1 MKTLKASL
9 MATVIGTGAWLPGVP
24 ANIWP
29 AHPWWA
35 VFFITIGA
43 TVLLNYVLPQ
53 AEETVP
59 KQRNNP
65 GSLARV

>member
-1 MKTLKASL
+1 MRTLKASL
-9 MATVIGTGAWLPGVP
+9 LASVSGTGAWLLGVP
-24 ANIWP
+24 AKIWP

-43 TVLLNYVLPQ
+43 TVLLNYILP
-53 AEETVP
+53 EPDETVT

-65 GSLARV
+65 